1 MKIAPRFSPQLFAF
15 FMSCIMA
22 FIMTAFITWINTG
35 MTEGYVGRWMH
46 SFVFAWPLAMAC
58 ILLFANR
65 IRGFVAKLTT
75 Q

>member
-1 MKIAPRFSPQLFAF
+1 MRIAPRFAPQLFAL

-22 FIMTAFITWINTG
+22 FIMTAFITWVNTG
-35 MTEGYVGRWMH
+35 LDDGYAARWMH
-46 SFVFAWPLAMAC
+46 SFVLAWPLAMAC

-65 IRGFVAKLTT
+65 IRGFIAKLTV